1 MVRDSF
7 STCFTPTKP
16 PLPRRFQ
23 GKKVEV
29 KIETPAV
36 PSREETPVAPP
47 TVNESTANS
56 KRKKPQQRETQTEPV
71 PVEKEVFERT
81 IPIE

>member
-1 MVRDSF
+1 
-7 STCFTPTKP
+7 
-16 PLPRRFQ
+16 
-23 GKKVEV
+23 
-29 KIETPAV
+29 V
-36 PSREETPVAPP
+36 PSGEEIPVAPP

-71 PVEKEVFERT
+71 PIEKEAFKRS